1 VIRRTFQL
9 VPGIGPWREKDLW
22 ARGLEHWE
30 DLQQGGAAVL
40 GRRLHET
47 ICAAIDRAE
56 AALDRRDLGT
66 LVGMVP
72 AREHW
77 RLWPLV
83 SEEALFLDIE
93 ADGVGERH
101 RPTVAGCLDGDGL
114 ASFIEGR
121 NLDALPGRLGG
132 RRVWVTFNGAS
143 FDLPVLRHA
152 FFGLPRPVLH
162 LDLKPLCRRIGLGGG
177 LKSTEDRL
185 GIARPPHLRGR
196 SGMDAVLLWRE
207 YQGTGDVEA
216 LRFLVEYNLYDA
228 LQLRAV
234 ADRAFNRAAERL
246 HWPDRV
252 EPWDRGVVL
261 YDLSRLLLALEPTAA
276 DRTRAEELRAAAL

>member
-22 ARGLEHWE
+22 ARGLDGWGP
-30 DLQQGGAAVL
+30 LRQGGAAVL

-47 ICAAIDRAE
+47 VCAAVDRAE
-56 AALDRRDLGT
+56 TALDGGDLGT
-66 LVGMVP
+66 LVEMLP

-83 SEEALFLDIE
+83 SDEALFLDIE

-101 RPTVAGCLDGDGL
+101 RPTVAGCLDGDRL

-121 NLDALPGRLGG
+121 NLEALPGRLAG
-132 RRVWVTFNGAS
+132 RRVWVTFNGGS

-152 FFGLPRPVLH
+152 FHGLPRPVLH

-177 LKSTEDRL
+177 LKSVEDRL

-196 SGMDAVLLWRE
+196 SGMDAVLLWRA
-207 YQGTGDVEA
+207 YQSTGDVEA

-228 LQLRAV
+228 FQLRAV

-276 DRTRAEELRAAAL
+276 DRVRAEELRAAAV

>member
-22 ARGLEHWE
+22 ARGLESW
-30 DLQQGGAAVL
+30 DAVRSGGASVL
-40 GRRLHET
+40 GGKLQGT
-47 ICAAIDRAE
+47 LCAALDRAE
-56 AALDRRDLGT
+56 AALAGGDLAA
-66 LVGMVP
+66 LVRMVP

-83 SEEALFLDIE
+83 ADEALCVDVE

-101 RPTVAGCLDGDGL
+101 RPTVAGCLDGDRL
-114 ASFIEGR
+114 ETFIDGR
-121 NLDALPGRLGG
+121 TLDSLPGRLAR
-132 RRVWVTFNGAS
+132 RRVWVTFNGAC

-152 FFGLPRPVLH
+152 FPGLADPVLH
-162 LDLKPLCRRIGLGGG
+162 LDLEPLCRRIGLGGG
-177 LKSTEDRL
+177 LKSAEDRL
-185 GIARPPHLRGR
+185 GIARPAHLRGR
-196 SGMDAVLLWRE
+196 SGMDAVLLWRA
-207 YQGTGDVEA
+207 YHATGDVEA

-228 LQLRAV
+228 FQLRAV

-252 EPWDRGVVL
+252 RPWERGAVL
-261 YDLSRLLLALEPTAA
+261 YDLSRLLLGLEPTAQDHA
-276 DRTRAEELRAAAL
+276 RAEALRSAGV